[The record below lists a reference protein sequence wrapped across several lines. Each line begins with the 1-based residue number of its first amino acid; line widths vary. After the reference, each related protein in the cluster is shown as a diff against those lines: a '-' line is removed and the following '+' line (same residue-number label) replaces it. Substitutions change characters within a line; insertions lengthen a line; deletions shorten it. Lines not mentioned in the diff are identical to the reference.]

1 LAFWAIVLASL
12 HQPFLAYETSH
23 RPNRLLQIATDR
35 GLLTKLNGRVAR
47 FRVSM
52 YTDDAV
58 IFLKPTV
65 ADVRNLR
72 DLLVNFGAVT
82 GIQTNLQKTTVST
95 ISCNS
100 VNIDEILSSL
110 PLARA
115 YFPLKYLGL
124 PHSPKRLRK
133 VDFQPQIDKAAG
145 KLSNM
150 VWEKSY
156 PSGSC

>member
-52 YTDDAV
+52 YADDAV

-100 VNIDEILSSL
+100 VNIDEILSCKLPTSSPSL
-110 PLARA
+110 
-115 YFPLKYLGL
+115 L
-124 PHSPKRLRK
+124 P
-133 VDFQPQIDKAAG
+133 A
-145 KLSNM
+145 
-150 VWEKSY
+150 
-156 PSGSC
+156 